1 MKFKLQLCLEDGS
14 STSIIEEFYSL
25 DRESNSFE
33 TIGMSLSES
42 KELLKNLQTI
52 MIEKQI
58 IAYLK
63 SLNLQGYRRKGSY
76 TIQLKTLFGDIALK
90 SPRFYTNNKEI
101 MATFSPLK
109 ELLPMHITPELLY
122 LETKWASLIPFEKTA
137 NLLKEV
143 LPVSETLNAST
154 IQNHLKK
161 IVSEQENQLPDEQFI
176 YDSGSISYRESLP
189 RPGRT
194 IIIGMDGGYLR
205 DWNQKKTIFE
215 VIVGKTVPAER
226 NAKCFGFVG
235 SYDQKPKRRIY
246 EHLQSQGM
254 LPHQKLEFFS
264 DGAPNLRSMQNYLN
278 AESVQIL
285 DWFHITMRITVLK
298 QFALGFSK
306 IDKQRGADF
315 IKGLKSVKWNLW
327 HGKVQQA
334 LDLVEDFEYTVFE
347 HQEDEKIKRKYEKL
361 KALKQQILDFQT
373 YITGNKS
380 FIPNYSERHRYG
392 EVITTS
398 FVESTVNYVIVK
410 RFGKKQSMQWTRK
423 GAHLLLQARTQVLNN
438 DWEKVF
444 REKYPLFRPVELK
457 ENNVAA

>member
-1 MKFKLQLCLEDGS
+1 MKFTLQLCIEDGN

-25 DRESNSFE
+25 EREDPSFE
-33 TIGMSLSES
+33 NIGMNLSES
-42 KELLKNLQTI
+42 KELLKNFQTL

-58 IAYLK
+58 KAYIQD
-63 SLNLQGYRRKGSY
+63 LNLQGYQKKGSY
-76 TIQLKTLFGDIALK
+76 MIQLKTLFGDIMLK
-90 SPRFYTNNKEI
+90 SPRFYTPGERK
-101 MATFSPLK
+101 ATFSPLK
-109 ELLPMHITPELLY
+109 KLLTTHVTPELLY

-154 IQNHLKK
+154 IQNHLNK
-161 IVSEQENQLPDEQFI
+161 IVSEQEAQLPDGQFM
-176 YDSGSISYRESLP
+176 YDSGSILYRKNLP
-189 RPGRT
+189 RPERT
-194 IIIGMDGGYLR
+194 MIVGMDGGYLR
-205 DWNQKKTIFE
+205 DWNQKKNIFE

-226 NAKCFGFVG
+226 DAKCFGFVG

-254 LPHQKLEFFS
+254 LPHQKLEFLS

-285 DWFHITMRITVLK
+285 DWFHLTMRITVLN

-306 IDKQRGADF
+306 ADKQRGADF
-315 IKGLKSVKWNLW
+315 TQNLKSIKLNLW

-334 LDLVEDFEYTVFE
+334 LDLIEDFEYTVFE
-347 HQEDEKIKRKYEKL
+347 HQEDERIKKKYEKL

-373 YITGNKS
+373 YVTANKS
-380 FIPNYSERHRYG
+380 FIPNYSERYRYG

-398 FVESTVNYVIVK
+398 FVESTVNYVIAK

-444 REKYPLFRPVELK
+444 REKYPNFRPVDITKNLS
-457 ENNVAA
+457 AA